1 MGVVHGEQ
9 VEWSAFEISAAISSI
24 VGFDIADVVDLALGL
39 RQPAPTAGN

>member
-9 VEWSAFEISAAISSI
+9 VEWSELKISTAISSI
-24 VGFDIADVVDLALGL
+24 AGFDIADVVDLALRL